1 MNNILNCINYD
12 ILLEYL
18 SFIKT
23 GSFSQ
28 LKNYINNLDYNDEL
42 QQYKEEIRE
51 KDYDFNPHAI
61 IFSMLSRLG
70 HVEFDYSKA
79 KFAICPATLVIN
91 SHSKRGI
98 LSGYRTRHF
107 ENVAKNFIKL
117 IKNTNAPTCI
127 QVEFDNIENFKMKF
141 PLIRISNNFSNNLLH
156 IVPTVNDYETKLQE
170 IENPL
175 INKNF
180 VSFYNAKKYT
190 FDTLRDQNL
199 KNGLYEINYDDYNKV
214 YYFFNNN
221 KWYKIDKNYGKF
233 LIHKYENNKNI
244 LIYNNKQQILY
255 LNKYTRL
262 PELIDRAL
270 TMCSGINPSLVD
282 KGYEYVNIDI
292 TIAKLV
298 AKILGQNLGV

>member
-18 SFIKT
+18 SFIKA
-23 GSFSQ
+23 GSLSQ

-42 QQYKEEIRE
+42 QQYKEELRE
-51 KDYDFNPHAI
+51 IDYAFNPHAI
-61 IFSMLSRLG
+61 IFNMLSRLG
-70 HVEFDYSKA
+70 HVEFDYNKA
-79 KFAICPATLVIN
+79 KFAVCPATLVIN
-91 SHSKRGI
+91 HHSKWGI
-98 LSGYRTRHF
+98 LSGCRTRHF
-107 ENVAKNFIKL
+107 EKDAEKFVKL
-117 IKNTNAPTCI
+117 IKNKNAPTCI
-127 QVEFDNIENFKMKF
+127 QVEFKNLENFKIKF
-141 PLIRISNNFSNNLLH
+141 PHIRISNNFSNNLLQ

-170 IENPL
+170 VENPL

-190 FDTLRDQNL
+190 FDALKDQIL
-199 KNGLYEINYDDYNKV
+199 KSGLYEINYNDYNKV
-214 YYFFNNN
+214 YYLFNDN

-233 LIHKYENNKNI
+233 LIHKYENDKNI
-244 LIYNNKQQILY
+244 LVYDNKQQILY
-255 LNKYTRL
+255 LNKYTRF

-292 TIAKLV
+292 TTAKLV
-298 AKILGQNLGV
+298 AKILGQSLGV